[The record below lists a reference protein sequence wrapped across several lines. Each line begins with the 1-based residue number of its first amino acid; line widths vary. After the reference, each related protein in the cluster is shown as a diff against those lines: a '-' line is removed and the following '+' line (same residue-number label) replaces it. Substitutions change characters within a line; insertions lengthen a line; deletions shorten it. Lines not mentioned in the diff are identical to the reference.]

1 MYSNKLAEALAHASE
16 ADKVELA
23 HFLAN
28 NTATEEQANDSAYV
42 RQIVAALDR
51 FAAPQGGRS

>member
-16 ADKVELA
+16 TDKAELA

-28 NTATEEQANDSAYV
+28 NIAPEEYSHDSAYV

-51 FAAPQGGRS
+51 FAAPEGGRS